1 MRDGVKKFP
10 AVLEL
15 DLWGGRYPGVTS
27 EHQAKG
33 GFMSTAGGY
42 AAEREKWRK
51 FPRVRPSG
59 IVAPGPGQES
69 VWDYP
74 RPPGV
79 EAVFRRVRVE
89 FAGRVLAETT
99 GALRVCET
107 ASPPCYYIP
116 THDVDLGALVPSE
129 RTSFC
134 EWKGLARYWTVQR
147 DGRIVR
153 DAAWSYPEPD
163 TGFESIRDYLAFYP
177 RRMDACFVG
186 ADQVTPQPG
195 FYYGGW
201 VTPELVGPFKGVP
214 GSESW

>member
-1 MRDGVKKFP
+1 V
-10 AVLEL
+10 
-15 DLWGGRYPGVTS
+15 
-27 EHQAKG
+27 
-33 GFMSTAGGY
+33 STVDTF
-42 AAEREKWRK
+42 AAERERWRN

-74 RPPGV
+74 RPPRV
-79 EAVFRRVRVE
+79 ESVSRRVRVE
-89 FAGRVLAETT
+89 FAGLVLADTT
-99 GALRVCET
+99 RALRVCET
-107 ASPPCYYIP
+107 SSPPVYYVPPADI
-116 THDVDLGALVPSE
+116 DLDAIVPSE

-134 EWKGLARYWTVQR
+134 EWKGLARYWTVR
-147 DGRIVR
+147 SKDRTAK

-163 TGFESIRDYLAFYP
+163 PGYEFSRDYLSFYP

-186 ADQVTPQPG
+186 VDRVSPQPG

-201 VTPELVGPFKGVP
+201 VTPDLVGPFKGIP